1 MNDAGRSGTPTLVVE
16 DDEPFRGRLVRALRD
31 RGMDVIEAGTLDG
44 AREALVTCQPSSI
57 LLDLRLGNVWTLD
70 FIDELR
76 TRSPEVV
83 VVVLT
88 GYGSIATAVEAV
100 RRGARSYLTKPVEIA
115 DVVAALGGG
124 GTDTGLDDDAGTGV
138 KPMSL
143 ARLEWEHINRV
154 LTECDG
160 NVSEAAR
167 VLGLHRR
174 SLQRK
179 LAKFP
184 MPR

>member
-1 MNDAGRSGTPTLVVE
+1 MSDAGLAPTRTLVVE
-16 DDEPFRGRLVRALRD
+16 DDAPFRGRLVRALRN
-31 RGMDVIEAGTLDG
+31 RGIDAIEAETLDA
-44 AREALVTCQPSSI
+44 ARAALVTHQPMSV
-57 LLDLRLGNVWTLD
+57 LLDLRLGEIWTLD

-76 TRSPEVV
+76 TRHAEIV

-100 RRGARSYLTKPVEIA
+100 RRGAASYLTKPVEMA
-115 DVVAALGGG
+115 DVVAALDGGVTEAG
-124 GTDTGLDDDAGTGV
+124 SGDASTTV

-154 LTECDG
+154 LTECGG